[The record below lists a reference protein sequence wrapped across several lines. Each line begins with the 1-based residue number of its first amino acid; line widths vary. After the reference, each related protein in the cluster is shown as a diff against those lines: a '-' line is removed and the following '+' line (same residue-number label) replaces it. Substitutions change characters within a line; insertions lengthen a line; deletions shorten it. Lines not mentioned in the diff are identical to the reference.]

1 MGVKLTKLIDELTI
15 EEYTFYFMDNNILFL
30 DTYRVAKKEKRQRF
44 YRTIKSYDRLRE
56 RDSTMT
62 EDEVPF
68 PSEIRQEAIDLFTK
82 QIKCLK
88 WSEKYKR

>member
-1 MGVKLTKLIDELTI
+1 MSVTLTKQIDELTI
-15 EEYTFYFMDNNILFL
+15 EEYTFHFMDNNILFL
-30 DTYRVAKKEKRQRF
+30 NTYRLAKKEKRQRF
-44 YRTIKSYDRLRE
+44 HRTIKSYDRLRE

-68 PSEIRQEAIDLFTK
+68 TPEIRQEAIDVFTK